1 MSAPSD
7 YAPVVRLT
15 ILVIEDE
22 PIIALDIQMMLEEDG
37 HHVLGPVGRLEQA
50 LRLLETSQPDLATL
64 DLNLHGHPATP
75 IAEQLR
81 ARSIPFIV
89 ASADFAVVSGD
100 AAFAGA
106 TGITKPIQRDEL
118 LAALYR
124 IADLR

>member
-1 MSAPSD
+1 MPAPSD

-37 HHVLGPVGRLEQA
+37 HHVLGPVGRLDDA
-50 LRLLETSQPDLATL
+50 LRLLETTQPDLVTL

-89 ASADFAVVSGD
+89 ASADSSVVGGD
-100 AAFAGA
+100 AIFAGA
-106 TGITKPIQRDEL
+106 AGVAKPIQRDDL

>member
-7 YAPVVRLT
+7 DAPVVRLS

-22 PIIALDIQMMLEEDG
+22 PIIALDIQMILEEDG

-50 LRLLETSQPDLATL
+50 LRLLATSQPDLATL

-81 ARSIPFIV
+81 PRSIPFIV
-89 ASADFAVVSGD
+89 ASADSSVVGGD
-100 AAFAGA
+100 PAFAGA
-106 TGITKPIQRDEL
+106 AGIAKPIQRDDL
-118 LAALYR
+118 LAALYS